1 VTDENPCY
9 RLPMSAHTAFKNALQ
24 ALTTTIVKAEAVQ
37 GVNAAKFETMAAES
51 VPQRRALNEARAA
64 LLAEFNASASE
75 TTLPYENWFGQ
86 TLARAEAL
94 FGPVASDV

>member
-1 VTDENPCY
+1 
-9 RLPMSAHTAFKNALQ
+9 MSALAAFKNALQ
-24 ALTTTIVKAEAVQ
+24 ALTTTIVKAEAVR

-64 LLAEFNASASE
+64 LVAEVSASD
-75 TTLPYENWFGQ
+75 TAAGLPYENWFGQ

-94 FGPVASDV
+94 FGPVTSDV

>member
-1 VTDENPCY
+1 
-9 RLPMSAHTAFKNALQ
+9 MSAQTAFKNALQ

-37 GVNAAKFETMAAES
+37 GVNTAKFETMAAES

-64 LLAEFNASASE
+64 LVAEVSANASEA
-75 TTLPYENWFGQ
+75 TLPYENWYGQ

-94 FGPVASDV
+94 FGPAKSDA